1 MHDFL
6 FLRDI
11 LVLLGLAVFNAYLF
25 SRLRLSPII
34 GYLVTGLLVGPF
46 GFHLISSVDD
56 VEIMAEVGVI
66 LLLFT
71 IGLEFSITRII
82 RLKGPMLKSGLVQVV
97 LTTGLVFVAAI
108 FFNIDWRSALA
119 LGMALALSSTAIVL
133 KLLLE
138 GGDIDAVHG
147 RISLAVLLC
156 QDLCV
161 IVFLLLLPLLG
172 DDFVQPSLFSLM
184 RSVVLLGG
192 LFLFARHLLQPLMRG
207 VLETRSAELFRLM
220 ILTLVLGTAWVT
232 FEAGLSLALGAF
244 LAGLALAESDY
255 SHQVLSDIIPFRDA
269 FLAIFFISMGML
281 VDLRILIDDW
291 PIILA
296 GFLLVIFLKIVAT
309 TFATLVSQ
317 YPLRVALTTG
327 LILFQVGEFSF
338 ILMKKALILNVVSEP
353 IYQSTLLIIALTM
366 MVTPF
371 IVGRAP
377 AMATRMSGWC
387 GAKKEEWS
395 DEEKERTGN
404 LEGHVIIAGF
414 GLAGKTVAR
423 VLREMHIPYLHIELN
438 GEIVRRARQNGEF
451 IVYGDATSPVVL
463 EGVGIARARALVIAI
478 NDPAALTRVIR
489 TARDLNDSIYIL
501 ARTSFILEM
510 DDLLAHGAD
519 MVIPDE
525 VEASLRMAAV
535 LLRQFSIPEGQSLRQ
550 IAALRQEHY
559 GSSRA
564 GSEPSRN
571 LAGYISVL
579 EGGQIEF
586 QAMPDDSPLLNQTLA
601 EIAMKDVAE
610 VMVVGVIRHERIHY
624 GVSGSFRLLAGDTLM
639 LLGEPEAVA
648 KARELLHGHP
658 L

>member
-1 MHDFL
+1 MHDYL

-11 LVLLGLAVFNAYLF
+11 LVLLGLAVFNAFLF

-34 GYLVTGLLVGPF
+34 GYLVTGLLVGPY
-46 GFHLISSVDD
+46 GFLLISSVDD

-71 IGLEFSITRII
+71 IGLEFSVSRIV
-82 RLKGPMLKSGLVQVV
+82 RLKGLILKSGLVQVL
-97 LTTGLVFVAAI
+97 LTTGLVFIAAL
-108 FFNIDWRSALA
+108 FFNVNWQSAA
-119 LGMALALSSTAIVL
+119 VLGMAMALSSTAIVL

-161 IVFLLLLPLLG
+161 IAFLLLLPLLG
-172 DDFVQPSLFSLM
+172 DDFVQPSLLSLLK
-184 RSVVLLGG
+184 SVLLLGG
-192 LFLFARHLLQPLMRG
+192 LFLFARHLLQPLLRG
-207 VLETRSAELFRLM
+207 VLKTRSAELFRLM
-220 ILTLVLGTAWVT
+220 ILTLVLGTAWLT

-255 SHQVLSDIIPFRDA
+255 SHQVLSDVIPFRDA

-281 VDLRILIDDW
+281 VDLRVLANNWPVILSGF
-291 PIILA
+291 ILVV
-296 GFLLVIFLKIVAT
+296 LIKIVVT
-309 TFATLVSQ
+309 TLATLLSQ

-338 ILMKKALILNVVSEP
+338 ILMKKALVLNVVSEP
-353 IYQSTLLIIALTM
+353 VYQGALTIITLTM

-371 IVGRAP
+371 VVERAP
-377 AMATRMSGWC
+377 ALATRISPWFG
-387 GAKKEEWS
+387 GKPEEWTD
-395 DEEKERTGN
+395 DERERTGN
-404 LEGHVIIAGF
+404 LEGHVIIAGY
-414 GLAGKTVAR
+414 GLVGKTVAR

-438 GEIVRRARQNGEF
+438 GSIVNRARQSGEF

-463 EGVGIARARALVIAI
+463 EGVGIEKARALVVAI
-478 NDPAALTRVIR
+478 NDPSALTRVIR

-501 ARTSFILEM
+501 VRTSFILEM
-510 DDLLAHGAD
+510 DQLLAHGANV
-519 MVIPDE
+519 VIPDE

-535 LLRQFSIPEGQSLRQ
+535 LLRKFSISEGQSLRQ

-559 GSSRA
+559 GSARTDS
-564 GSEPSRN
+564 GPSGN

-579 EGGQIEF
+579 EGGAIEF

-601 EIAMKDVAE
+601 EIALKDYAD

-624 GVSGSFRLLAGDTLM
+624 GVSGNFRLEKGDTLM
-639 LLGEPEAVA
+639 LLGEPDAVA